1 MVLGRMGIQRLDSA
15 MKAARSAAVL
25 GACLVLANCASSG
38 KFASRVDPKYGV
50 SSSPR
55 VVADG
60 QPVPKGGGTYRIGKP
75 YMVAGRM
82 YVPEEDAHYRQEGLA
97 SWYGDDFHGRLTAN
111 GEVFDMDSLTAAH
124 PTLPMPCYARVTN
137 LSNGKSLIVRVND
150 RGPYHGNRLID
161 VSNKAAELL
170 EFKSHGVARVRVE
183 YVGRAPLEG
192 SDDRQLMATLRT
204 GVPAPSPSLVRV
216 ASARPFVPET
226 SSHGRPIRGEV
237 PMPEERPYSLGNTQ
251 ADYASINATSEMSA
265 SSRSHSSNRALNNP
279 REVSYEGDARY
290 SSAYRSV
297 SADVPV
303 DPRGPSE
310 ILSGRG
316 LY

>member
-1 MVLGRMGIQRLDSA
+1 MGIRRPDPFER
-15 MKAARSAAVL
+15 AARGVAAVA
-25 GACLVLANCASSG
+25 ACLFLANCASSG
-38 KFASRVDPKYGV
+38 QFSRVDPKYGV

-55 VVADG
+55 VVALGD
-60 QPVPKGGGTYRIGKP
+60 PVPKGGGTYRVGKP
-75 YMVAGRM
+75 YTVAGRI
-82 YVPEEDAHYRQEGLA
+82 YVPEEDTRYREEGLA

-111 GEVFDMDSLTAAH
+111 GEVFDMASLTAAS

-150 RGPYHGNRLID
+150 RGPYHGNRLMD
-161 VSNKAAELL
+161 VSSKAAELL
-170 EFKSHGVARVRVE
+170 EFKGNGIARVRVE

-216 ASARPFVPET
+216 ASARPFVPEVP
-226 SSHGRPIRGEV
+226 SSGRAIRGEV
-237 PMPEERPYSLGNTQ
+237 PMPEGRPYSLGNTS
-251 ADYASINATSEMSA
+251 ADQASINATSEMSA
-265 SSRSHSSNRALNNP
+265 SARMRPAGRVLENP
-279 REVSYEGDARY
+279 RAVSYENDGNYTPGVRPV
-290 SSAYRSV
+290 SAY
-297 SADVPV
+297 APV

-310 ILSGRG
+310 LLAGRG

>member
-1 MVLGRMGIQRLDSA
+1 MGIRRPDQIIL
-15 MKAARSAAVL
+15 AARSAVAVA
-25 GACLVLANCASSG
+25 ACLVLANCASSG

-55 VVADG
+55 VVEFG
-60 QPVPKGGGTYRIGKP
+60 EPVPKGGGTYRVGKP
-75 YMVAGRM
+75 YTVAGRV
-82 YVPEEDAHYRQEGLA
+82 YVPEEDVNYREEGLA

-111 GEVFDMDSLTAAH
+111 GEVFDMGSLTAAH

-170 EFKSHGVARVRVE
+170 EFKGNGVARVRVE
-183 YVGRAPLEG
+183 YVARAPLEG

-216 ASARPFVPET
+216 ASAHPFVPELP
-226 SSHGRPIRGEV
+226 SRGRPIRGEV
-237 PMPEERPYSLGNTQ
+237 PMPEGRPYSLGNTS
-251 ADYASINATSEMSA
+251 ADQASINATSEMSA
-265 SSRSHSSNRALNNP
+265 SARSRSAGRALDN
-279 REVSYEGDARY
+279 RRGVSYEDDDRY
-290 SSAYRSV
+290 APSSSPVSAY
-297 SADVPV
+297 API